1 MPRRKYG
8 KLRKVVELPPKGNC
22 SRCRSGKY
30 CPIEG
35 HAGNMVTSHR
45 EWTGPAKLLRER
57 NLDHDSSSSISIDVA
72 RL

>member
-8 KLRKVVELPPKGNC
+8 RLRKTVEMPSKENC

-35 HAGNMVTSHR
+35 HSGQAITPHRTWAGPRTVKKR
-45 EWTGPAKLLRER
+45 KQKRK
-57 NLDHDSSSSISIDVA
+57 
-72 RL
+72 

>member
-35 HAGNMVTSHR
+35 HAGNMVTSNR
-45 EWTGPAKLLRER
+45 EWTGPAKIAKRKKSR
-57 NLDHDSSSSISIDVA
+57 S
-72 RL
+72 

>member
-8 KLRKVVELPPKGNC
+8 RLRKTVEMPSKEKC

-35 HAGNMVTSHR
+35 HRGQEIKPHR
-45 EWTGPAKLLRER
+45 EWTGPPTVKKRPKKTK
-57 NLDHDSSSSISIDVA
+57 
-72 RL
+72 